1 MESRQL
7 ESWTVE
13 SLDSGDPGMT
23 RDGLRETP
31 FKRGAKIRLRKSL
44 VYIFFHVAVI
54 KKIKN
59 DYFLK
64 KNTNLLILFKRVN
77 GL

>member
-1 MESRQL
+1 MAIEELIVVFFYGKCQMECRQL
-7 ESWTVE
+7 ECWTVE

-59 DYFLK
+59 DYF
-64 KNTNLLILFKRVN
+64 F
-77 GL
+77 

>member
-44 VYIFFHVAVI
+44 VYIFFMWLL
-54 KKIKN
+54 
-59 DYFLK
+59 LK
-64 KNTNLLILFKRVN
+64 K
-77 GL
+77 